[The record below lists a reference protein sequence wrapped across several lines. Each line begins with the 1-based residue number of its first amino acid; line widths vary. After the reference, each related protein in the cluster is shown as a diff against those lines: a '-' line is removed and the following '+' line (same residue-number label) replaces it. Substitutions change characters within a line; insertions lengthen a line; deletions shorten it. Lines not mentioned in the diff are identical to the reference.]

1 MGFIIETP
9 LSPHTAGQATKF
21 IARDSRLLDMASRGS
36 RSNSKGEKPS
46 TFFFSKKREPICP
59 LPTQSKSV
67 TSNKH
72 DPICAISVQRVP
84 PISFA
89 PRISWTNVE
98 PTSKHDPRFAMS
110 VQSKYSVRFS

>member
-9 LSPHTAGQATKF
+9 LSPLKAGQATRL
-21 IARDSRLLDMASRGS
+21 IARDSRLLDMARRAS
-36 RSNSKGEKPS
+36 RSNSKGEKPC
-46 TFFFSKKREPICP
+46 TFFSKKREPICP

-67 TSNKH
+67 ISNKH
-72 DPICAISVQRVP
+72 DPLCAISVQRVP
-84 PISFA
+84 LVSLA

>member
-9 LSPHTAGQATKF
+9 LSPHMAGQATRL
-21 IARDSRLLDMASRGS
+21 IARDSRLLNMARRAS
-36 RSNSKGEKPS
+36 RSNSKGEKPC
-46 TFFFSKKREPICP
+46 TFFSKKREPICP

-67 TSNKH
+67 TSKKH

-84 PISFA
+84 LVSLA